1 MEKYVCIPC
10 ETDEWGEPYCHIPH
24 TMAYTLYMATELYET
39 GMLWVVLAIIFINTL
54 SIIAGVLIVL
64 MFHGARRR
72 QATFLR
78 ELFNSD
84 RDIKDAQLSALP
96 PILWVYILLTAGV
109 TLASIL
115 LFVFQPHWL

>member
-1 MEKYVCIPC
+1 
-10 ETDEWGEPYCHIPH
+10 
-24 TMAYTLYMATELYET
+24 MATDLYET

-84 RDIKDAQLSALP
+84 RDIKDAQFSVFPVL
-96 PILWVYILLTAGV
+96 LWVYILLTAGV
-109 TLASIL
+109 TIVSIL
-115 LFVFQPHWL
+115 LFLFQPHWL